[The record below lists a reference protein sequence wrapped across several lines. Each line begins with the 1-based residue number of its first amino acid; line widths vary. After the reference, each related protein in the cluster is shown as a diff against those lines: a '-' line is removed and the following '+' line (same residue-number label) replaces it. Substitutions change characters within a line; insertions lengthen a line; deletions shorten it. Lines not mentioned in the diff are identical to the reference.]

1 MLSRYVATAILL
13 CSELNSKSYLL
24 QGGTVIYGN
33 SNLNDDKYKVPGNY
47 YCNSTEAAASLQNAP
62 FSVAFT
68 LKVEQAT
75 GSSEYPCQTARNYQT
90 GAKAWREYNPYSKMW
105 TNWIYFSN
113 DATVLS
119 QAIKCKTFYND
130 TAKAK
135 QFPTTISVNAII
147 FAFDTQNI
155 LSAAITSFNTNQG
168 SRITYTGNSNTL
180 VESFSVRQITLAP
193 NVFARVY
200 DV

>member
-1 MLSRYVATAILL
+1 M
-13 CSELNSKSYLL
+13 
-24 QGGTVIYGN
+24 
-33 SNLNDDKYKVPGNY
+33 
-47 YCNSTEAAASLQNAP
+47 
-62 FSVAFT
+62 
-68 LKVEQAT
+68 KVEHSSGDAYPSQTCRAYST
-75 GSSEYPCQTARNYQT
+75 GKVNR
-90 GAKAWREYNPYSKMW
+90 RL
-105 TNWIYFSN
+105 FSN
-113 DATVLS
+113 NAWGEWKTFSDDATVLS

-180 VESFSVRQITLAP
+180 VESFSGGQITLAP